1 MPPRAWKYWTSAC
14 FDHVNEKYNYQEQKI
29 QKYCFC
35 HLVELLNE
43 GLVLD
48 RVEVRGPLGQP
59 APTKI
64 YTQNILVVYVK
75 YDYSRVQFVA
85 SQIL

>member
-1 MPPRAWKYWTSAC
+1 MNIGRQDNHINYLFIYVKIGTMPPRAWKYWTSAC
-14 FDHVNEKYNYQEQKI
+14 FDHVKEKYNHQEQKI
-29 QKYCFC
+29 QKYFFC

-59 APTKI
+59 GPTI
-64 YTQNILVVYVK
+64 M
-75 YDYSRVQFVA
+75 
-85 SQIL
+85 